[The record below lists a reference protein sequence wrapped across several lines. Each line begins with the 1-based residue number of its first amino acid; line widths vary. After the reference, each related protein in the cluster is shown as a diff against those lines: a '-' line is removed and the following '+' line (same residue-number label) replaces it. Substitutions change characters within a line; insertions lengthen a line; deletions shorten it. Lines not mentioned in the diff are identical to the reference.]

1 MPVSPSIDSSLGAM
15 IIGSIF
21 AFCLYGALCVQ
32 AYCYHQH
39 NFNKDPF
46 LSQRLM
52 ETIHTVF
59 ISITL
64 YETIVTHFG
73 DYTYFTTSHWPL
85 SYSVPLSTFICAPV
99 QTFYAFRVTTLSKKA
114 WVLYLSMLAST
125 AQIALSF
132 VEATLSEKARELV
145 VFQHKFLGYIVG
157 ALVAVIFVDT
167 INTISLTFYLLKNK
181 EMSMRSSKQVID
193 RLLLW
198 TIGQ

>member
-39 NFNKDPF
+39 NFNKDP
-46 LSQRLM
+46 LWIKLLVYWSMLM

-125 AQIALSF
+125 ARIALSF

-167 INTISLTFYLLKNK
+167 INTISLTFYL
-181 EMSMRSSKQVID
+181 
-193 RLLLW
+193 
-198 TIGQ
+198 

>member
-1 MPVSPSIDSSLGAM
+1 MPDPPSIDSSLGAM

-32 AYCYHQH
+32 VYHYHQH
-39 NFNKDPF
+39 NFKKDPLWIKLLNAPLIS

-52 ETIHTVF
+52 ETIHTAF

-125 AQIALSF
+125 ARVALSF
-132 VEATLSEKARELV
+132 VEAVLSEKARELV

-167 INTISLTFYLLKNK
+167 INTISLTFHLLKNK
-181 EMSMRSSKQVID
+181 EMSMRRCVAF
-193 RLLLW
+193 
-198 TIGQ
+198 